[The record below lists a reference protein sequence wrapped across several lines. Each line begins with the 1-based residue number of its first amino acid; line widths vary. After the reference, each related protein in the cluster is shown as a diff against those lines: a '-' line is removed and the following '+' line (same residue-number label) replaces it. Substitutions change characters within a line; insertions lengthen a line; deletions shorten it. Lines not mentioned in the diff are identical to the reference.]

1 MIRPSEGGVDKQEPS
16 MSDSVV
22 WIDIPV
28 AEGLIRDA
36 RRAAATTFSL
46 NHKLAVD
53 AVPAGAAGLILI

>member
-1 MIRPSEGGVDKQEPS
+1 

-36 RRAAATTFSL
+36 RRAAATTFQL
-46 NHKLAVD
+46 NHKLAVA
-53 AVPAGAAGLILI
+53 AVPAGAAALILI